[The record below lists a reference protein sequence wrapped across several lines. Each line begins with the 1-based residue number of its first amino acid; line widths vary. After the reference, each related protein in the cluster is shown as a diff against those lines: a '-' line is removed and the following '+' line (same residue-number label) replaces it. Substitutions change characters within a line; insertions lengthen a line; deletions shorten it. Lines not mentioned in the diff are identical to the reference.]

1 MLKNNV
7 IIEMKSVQFIDNEK
21 TETELITKGNYTK
34 QNDSWRISYEDS
46 EATGFEGSVTEICVI
61 GNKFAPIISTG
72 EAHSDLV
79 IEPKKKHHCHYE
91 TPYGSMD
98 IGIYTHSIINK
109 LNDDGGTLYM
119 KYTIDINASYMS
131 DNEIILNIKKV

>member
-34 QNDSWRISYEDS
+34 QNDSWHISYEDS

-61 GNKFAPIISTG
+61 GNKFASIIRTG

-79 IEPKKKHHCHYE
+79 IEPKKKASLSLRNSVRL
-91 TPYGSMD
+91 YG
-98 IGIYTHSIINK
+98 YRHLHSFNHK
-109 LNDDGGTLYM
+109 
-119 KYTIDINASYMS
+119 
-131 DNEIILNIKKV
+131 